1 MTESVP
7 DGSAETEDVIGM
19 KLGIIYDAVQV
30 SFRADEEAFPDG
42 VADVR
47 AKMEEEMIGVKMTG
61 ATDGVIATA
70 VWAIKEDAL
79 AANAGHEI
87 GGHFFA

>member
-1 MTESVP
+1 
-7 DGSAETEDVIGM
+7 M
-19 KLGIIYDAVQV
+19 KLRIIYDVVQV

-47 AKMEEEMIGVKMTG
+47 AKMEEEVIGVKMTG
-61 ATDGVIATA
+61 ATDRVIATA
-70 VWAIKEDAL
+70 VWAIEEDAL